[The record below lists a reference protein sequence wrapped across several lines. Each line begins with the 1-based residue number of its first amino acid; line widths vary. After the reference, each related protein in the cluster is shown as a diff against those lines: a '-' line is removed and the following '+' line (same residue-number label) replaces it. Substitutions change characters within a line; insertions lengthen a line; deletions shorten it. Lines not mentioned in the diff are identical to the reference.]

1 MIRTEES
8 KRQWILAEAA
18 KDWETMDKIEAEWD
32 RLLEADSADATEAEE
47 AEEIWEGEFLPEWT
61 DADEAA
67 LEEWEEER
75 RRKLSEANEY

>member
-32 RLLEADSADATEAEE
+32 SLVQADDDYYEVNDVSDWDSSIE
-47 AEEIWEGEFLPEWT
+47 PEWT
-61 DADEAA
+61 DTDEAA
-67 LEEWEEER
+67 FEEWEEER